1 MKFFFFFFECSQID
15 EIQSESEFKTTF
27 THSVNFSLNCFT
39 INFRM
44 QKKINL
50 TEEFIKMNNTKKR
63 IITNKK
69 NKK

>member
-1 MKFFFFFFECSQID
+1 
-15 EIQSESEFKTTF
+15 
-27 THSVNFSLNCFT
+27 
-39 INFRM
+39 M